1 MDPPQQEII
10 MNSMY
15 QLWVLGALDNTGNLT
30 LIGEKMVEFQLEPSL
45 SKMLILSEVK
55 KCQNDILT
63 IVSMLSVPSI
73 FSRPKG
79 SEEES
84 DAKREKFYKPY
95 SDHLALLNVYN
106 QWKANGYSSNWCE
119 EHFIHAKAMMRVKEV
134 RKQLLDIMKMQKIEY
149 QSSP

>member
-1 MDPPQQEII
+1 MLLNNIPEIQRANLKNVVLLLQKLNAKNLLEFDFTDPPQQEII

-30 LIGEKMVEFQLEPSL
+30 LIGEKMVEFPLEPSL
-45 SKMLILSEVK
+45 SKMLILSENK

-73 FSRPKG
+73 FYRPKG

-84 DAKREKFYKPY
+84 DAKREKFCEPY

-106 QWKANGYSSNWCE
+106 
-119 EHFIHAKAMMRVKEV
+119 
-134 RKQLLDIMKMQKIEY
+134 
-149 QSSP
+149 